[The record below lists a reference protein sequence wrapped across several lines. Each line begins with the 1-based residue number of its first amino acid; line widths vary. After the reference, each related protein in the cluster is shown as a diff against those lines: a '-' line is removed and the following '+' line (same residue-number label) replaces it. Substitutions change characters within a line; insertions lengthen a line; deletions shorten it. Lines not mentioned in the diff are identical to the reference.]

1 MAAGVTYTNRSDAEE
16 YAKSVNGT
24 VVPVDRDGDGV
35 TDGFNVIEQQ
45 QPGRDEAVTGSQ
57 TYEGS
62 SSGATGATSGPTT
75 VLRNMGG
82 MMQDMPG
89 YMGGGMMQ
97 DMPGYM
103 GGGMMDETLGYTRGG
118 MTEEKR
124 GPIKYSKGGAIKG
137 KNFKGSY

>member
-1 MAAGVTYTNRSDAEE
+1 MPEGVTYTKRSEAAA
-16 YAKSVNGT
+16 YAKKVGGT
-24 VVPVDRDGDGV
+24 VVPVKRNGI
-35 TDGFNVIEQQ
+35 TGFNVIEQQ
-45 QPGRDEAVTGSQ
+45 QPGRDEGVTGQ

-62 SSGATGATSGPTT
+62 SVNSSTGATSGPTT

>member
-1 MAAGVTYTNRSDAEE
+1 MTEGVTYTKQSEAAA
-16 YAKSVNGT
+16 YAKKVGGT
-24 VVPVDRDGDGV
+24 VVPVDRDRDGV
-35 TDGFNVIEQQ
+35 TDGFNVIEPQ
-45 QPGRDEAVTGSQ
+45 QPGRDEAVTGGQ

-62 SSGATGATSGPTT
+62 SSSATGATSGPTT
-75 VLRNMGG
+75 VLRNM
-82 MMQDMPG
+82 
-89 YMGGGMMQ
+89 GGMMQ

>member
-1 MAAGVTYTNRSDAEE
+1 MAEE
-16 YAKSVNGT
+16 IDVMFGPDKRTPEGGVSDSRVVEALGISMSNPTGT
-24 VVPVDRDGDGV
+24 ETDNYDRSISARV
-35 TDGFNVIEQQ
+35 LKMATPEQKAMA
-45 QPGRDEAVTGSQ
+45 RDQLGM
-57 TYEGS
+57 
-62 SSGATGATSGPTT
+62 
-75 VLRNMGG
+75 NM
-82 MMQDMPG
+82 
-89 YMGGGMMQ
+89 GGMMQ

>member
-1 MAAGVTYTNRSDAEE
+1 MPEGVTYTKRSEAAA
-16 YAKSVNGT
+16 YAKKVGGT
-24 VVPVDRDGDGV
+24 VVPVKRNGI
-35 TDGFNVIEQQ
+35 TGFNVIEQQ
-45 QPGRDEAVTGSQ
+45 QPGRDEGVTGQ

-62 SSGATGATSGPTT
+62 SVNSSTGATSGPTT
-75 VLRNMGG
+75 VLRNM
-82 MMQDMPG
+82 
-89 YMGGGMMQ
+89 GGMMQ

>member
-1 MAAGVTYTNRSDAEE
+1 MPEGVTYTKQSEAAA
-16 YAKSVNGT
+16 YAKSVGGT

-62 SSGATGATSGPTT
+62 SVNSPTGATSGPTT
-75 VLRNMGG
+75 VLRNM
-82 MMQDMPG
+82 
-89 YMGGGMMQ
+89 GGMMQ

>member
-1 MAAGVTYTNRSDAEE
+1 MPEGVTYTKQSEAAA
-16 YAKSVNGT
+16 YAKSVGGT

-62 SSGATGATSGPTT
+62 SVNSSTGATSGPTT
-75 VLRNMGG
+75 VLRNM
-82 MMQDMPG
+82 
-89 YMGGGMMQ
+89 GGMMQ

>member
-1 MAAGVTYTNRSDAEE
+1 MPEGVTYTKQSEAAA
-16 YAKSVNGT
+16 YAKKVGGT
-24 VVPVDRDGDGV
+24 VVPVKRNGI
-35 TDGFNVIEQQ
+35 TGFNVIEQQ
-45 QPGRDEAVTGSQ
+45 QPGRDEGVTGQ

-62 SSGATGATSGPTT
+62 SVNSSTGATSGPTT
-75 VLRNMGG
+75 VLRNM
-82 MMQDMPG
+82 
-89 YMGGGMMQ
+89 GGMMQ